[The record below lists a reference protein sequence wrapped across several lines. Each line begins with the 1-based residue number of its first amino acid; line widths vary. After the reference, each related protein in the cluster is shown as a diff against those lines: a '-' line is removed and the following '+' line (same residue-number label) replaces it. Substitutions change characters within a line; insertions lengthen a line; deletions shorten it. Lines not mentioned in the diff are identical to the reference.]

1 MNLSSQMEILS
12 KTFQNRAKKLKD
24 EFSQYRIQEPTHDQI
39 FQEKLKAFFNVLY
52 EGGGGLLKVNI
63 FYKYYFQKLSPVIF
77 RNSRHFLNF
86 YLMKCFLVCH

>member
-39 FQEKLKAFFNVLY
+39 FQEKLKAFLM
-52 EGGGGLLKVNI
+52 
-63 FYKYYFQKLSPVIF
+63 YFTKGVVD
-77 RNSRHFLNF
+77 
-86 YLMKCFLVCH
+86 Y